1 MSDYG
6 IDYEQADY
14 SGLERAT
21 PLIDEFYDDPEVF
34 DNWYGDAC
42 TDHEKQQIEVIR
54 TQAVCIRGETR
65 RMAGAAQ
72 RGDWESHAE
81 YDKTREHYLRKFG
94 KEMYTLI
101 NGYMEKASE
110 RCK

>member
-21 PLIDEFYDDPEVF
+21 PLIDEFYDDPEVL
-34 DNWYGDAC
+34 DDWYGDAC
-42 TDHEKQQIEVIR
+42 TDHEKQQIAVIR
-54 TQAVCIRGETR
+54 TQMVCIRGKLQR
-65 RMAGAAQ
+65 LVGQAQ
-72 RGDWESHAE
+72 RGDWEAHAE
-81 YDKTREHYLRKFG
+81 SMTTLDEWYRKFG
-94 KEMYTLI
+94 REMYTMI
-101 NGYMEKASE
+101 NGYMETASE